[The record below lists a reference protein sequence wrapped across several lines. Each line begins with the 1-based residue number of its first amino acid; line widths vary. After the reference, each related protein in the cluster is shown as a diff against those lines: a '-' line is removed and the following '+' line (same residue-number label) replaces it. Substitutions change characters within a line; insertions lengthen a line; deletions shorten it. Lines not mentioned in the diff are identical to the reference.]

1 MYLTEE
7 LTKIVS
13 QFLDIFHLALP
24 NGSNL
29 HNHTG
34 IIKTKELTLCAN
46 NRDFFHVGYLTLFFI
61 WRIIALQ

>member
-7 LTKIVS
+7 LTKIVN

-34 IIKTKELTLCAN
+34 IIKTKELTLCAS
-46 NRDFFHVGYLTLFFI
+46 NRDFFSCGIFNSIF
-61 WRIIALQ
+61 